1 MSGNRAISMYC
12 MRSSVPELIPGETF
26 WMRRS
31 IAMTTHIGLVGSGNI
46 TQTHARAALAISG
59 VQIAA
64 IFGSNAQALARLA
77 REYSAGPYN
86 DFAAFL
92 AHKPMDLVMLGTP
105 SGLHAEHGTA
115 AAQRG
120 LHVLTEKPID
130 INTKNADALITAAD
144 KANVK
149 LGVIFQDRLK
159 PNIQLL
165 KKWLDRGVLGKPLL
179 VDARVRWYRPPEYY
193 SNSKWRG
200 TFALDGGG
208 ALINQAIHTVDLMLW
223 LLGDVARVEAR
234 TATVLHKI
242 EAEDTAVATLEF
254 ASGAVGTLLAT
265 TAAYPGYPRRLE
277 ITGTEG
283 TVILEHD
290 RIIAADLRNPPQ
302 DLAGIVT
309 GDSNQSASSAAVT
322 DISGHKAI
330 LEDFLYA
337 IANNTQ
343 PICNGREGRRSLALV
358 EAIYNSARNSRA

>member
-1 MSGNRAISMYC
+1 
-12 MRSSVPELIPGETF
+12 
-26 WMRRS
+26 
-31 IAMTTHIGLVGSGNI
+31 MTTHIGLIGSGNI
-46 TQTHARAALAISG
+46 TQTHARAGRAIPG
-59 VQIAA
+59 VQISA
-64 IFGSNAQALARLA
+64 IYSTNPQTVARLA
-77 REYSAGPYN
+77 TEHQAKPYT

-92 AHKPMDLVMLGTP
+92 SHKPVDLVILGTP
-105 SGLHAEHGTA
+105 SGLHADQGIA

-130 INTKNADALITAAD
+130 ITTKKADALIAAAD

-149 LGVIFQDRLK
+149 LAVIFQDRIK
-159 PNIQLL
+159 PNIQRL
-165 KKWLDRGVLGKPLL
+165 KHWLDAGLLGKPLL
-179 VDARVRWYRPPEYY
+179 VDARVNWYRPPDYY

-208 ALINQAIHTVDLMLW
+208 ALINQAIHTVDLLLW
-223 LLGDVARVEAR
+223 LLGDVVCVQAR

-290 RIIAADLRNPPQ
+290 RIVAADLRNPPP
-302 DLAGIVT
+302 DIASIT
-309 GDSNQSASSAAVT
+309 AGDSNQSASSAAVT

-330 LEDFLYA
+330 LEDFLHA

-358 EAIYNSARNSRA
+358 ESIYHSARMSAV